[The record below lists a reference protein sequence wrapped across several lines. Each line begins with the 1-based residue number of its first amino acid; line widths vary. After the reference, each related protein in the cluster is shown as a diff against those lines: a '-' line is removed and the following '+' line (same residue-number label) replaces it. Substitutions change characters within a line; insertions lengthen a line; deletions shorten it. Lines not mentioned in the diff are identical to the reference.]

1 MAATKAKPP
10 VKSKQ
15 SAKKPARPVKRT
27 SPGSLSIVS
36 PPEAAPRGARLH
48 VWHVVPGLSTGIAS
62 SAGDNLAITVSAEMY
77 QQGGSVWFRA
87 LVDGVPAEPSDV
99 VFKTGAVKFDGVRS
113 FTFVKRGVTA
123 GQHLLEIQW
132 MTGTPAH
139 VRDRT
144 LAVYSGSP
152 SVGRDRLAVAVA
164 PSRPDIEKRDAAY
177 ADIPDMSAVINISVE
192 ATLAIVFSAEASAAT
207 GRLMVRALVDGVE
220 AGEVVFCE
228 GGDPER
234 GGARSFTFVLPAFFA
249 GTRHVKLQWKSTGGP
264 CRLGDRTLTV
274 SSIDQTSQRVV
285 ARQSQTPK
293 EIKPGG
299 WVTLPF
305 VTSFNVADPL
315 ASLAITFSG
324 EVQSNRGRIFLR
336 AVVNGSPASPTDVT
350 LIEGGSKWRVA
361 SHTFIVKNVRGVQGV
376 AFQAMVDPATT
387 GQIRRASLRAL
398 WKKRSGSDF
407 VQPYLG
413 MAPLVRTYRLLV
425 VGFDPLRPGHPAP
438 AFSLVKAHFEGGG
451 PLEPPV
457 IGLSAA
463 RATSVLEPGSNLR
476 DWLAENSGG
485 VARIG
490 QVRYVGCLDAGWY
503 TPPPE
508 KQGNW
513 YWDNEAFEQ
522 MWKDA
527 LTAADPEVDFH
538 SYDTDRNHHLDT
550 DDLLVA
556 IVRPQ
561 SDPYGTLRST
571 ITTLDGD
578 PKPLS
583 MPILDLY
590 LSHNPERL
598 RWGVGLAAHEL
609 CHLIGGAIDMYG
621 VCGQISAGFYN
632 VMDNHSKATHLGPFE
647 KMKNGMVQPIAV
659 NLTGLSTTTLT
670 LPSVERHCRIL
681 LLHDS
686 DRVAREYF
694 IIENRFPGT
703 PPLTNYDGPLETG
716 AVVVWQIFEDRNIV
730 NWSDVCQGDP
740 RFIRRR
746 AVLTDPQQS
755 FDLAWGDGSPAG
767 FRISASKPNA
777 EQAEVRIQK
786 IEPVLPPTADT
797 STTVVKARKTAKAR
811 LKRASR

>member
-1 MAATKAKPP
+1 M
-10 VKSKQ
+10 
-15 SAKKPARPVKRT
+15 
-27 SPGSLSIVS
+27 
-36 PPEAAPRGARLH
+36 
-48 VWHVVPGLSTGIAS
+48 
-62 SAGDNLAITVSAEMY
+62 
-77 QQGGSVWFRA
+77 
-87 LVDGVPAEPSDV
+87 
-99 VFKTGAVKFDGVRS
+99 
-113 FTFVKRGVTA
+113 
-123 GQHLLEIQW
+123 
-132 MTGTPAH
+132 
-139 VRDRT
+139 
-144 LAVYSGSP
+144 
-152 SVGRDRLAVAVA
+152 
-164 PSRPDIEKRDAAY
+164 
-177 ADIPDMSAVINISVE
+177 
-192 ATLAIVFSAEASAAT
+192 
-207 GRLMVRALVDGVE
+207 
-220 AGEVVFCE
+220 
-228 GGDPER
+228 
-234 GGARSFTFVLPAFFA
+234 
-249 GTRHVKLQWKSTGGP
+249 
-264 CRLGDRTLTV
+264 
-274 SSIDQTSQRVV
+274 
-285 ARQSQTPK
+285 
-293 EIKPGG
+293 
-299 WVTLPF
+299 TLPF

-463 RATSVLEPGSNLR
+463 RATSVLKPGPNLR

-659 NLTGLSTTTLT
+659 NLTRLSTTTLT
-670 LPSVERHCRIL
+670 LPSVERCRIL